1 MRTQYTDF
9 ANAMGCVF
17 AIMVVNVVIICVA
30 YLYTGLCMTCQDS
43 NTMGIASF
51 YFITG
56 YEFLFH
62 ILRWGAAYLDL
73 MHYRKNGQVIS

>member
-1 MRTQYTDF
+1 MRTEYSTF
-9 ANAMGCVF
+9 ALMMGCVF
-17 AIMVVNVVIICVA
+17 AHIVLNFAVVTLA
-30 YLYTGLCMTCQDS
+30 YIYTGLCMTTEDS
-43 NTMGIASF
+43 NIFGITTF

-73 MHYRKNGQVIS
+73 LHYKGETFS

>member
-1 MRTQYTDF
+1 MRTEYHTF
-9 ANAMGCVF
+9 SNIMGCVF
-17 AIMVVNVVIICVA
+17 ATIAINFAVVTVA
-30 YLYTGLCMTCQDS
+30 YLYTGLCMTSRDS
-43 NTMGIASF
+43 NMFGIATF

-73 MHYRKNGQVIS
+73 LHYKGEK

>member
-1 MRTQYTDF
+1 MMRTEFSTF
-9 ANAMGCVF
+9 ANIMGCVF
-17 AIMVVNVVIICVA
+17 CHIVSNFVVVSVA
-30 YLYTGLCMTCQDS
+30 YLYTGLCMTSHDS
-43 NTMGIASF
+43 NVFGITSL

-73 MHYRKNGQVIS
+73 LHYKGEKIN

>member
-1 MRTQYTDF
+1 
-9 ANAMGCVF
+9 MGCVF
-17 AIMVVNVVIICVA
+17 AIIIVNLGIVCVA
-30 YLYTGLCMTCQDS
+30 YLYTGLCMTTQDS

-73 MHYRKNGQVIS
+73 LHYKGEKVA

>member
-1 MRTQYTDF
+1 MRSQYSDF
-9 ANAMGCVF
+9 ANIMGCVF
-17 AIMVVNVVIICVA
+17 AIIIVNFVIVSLA
-30 YLYTGLCMTCQDS
+30 YLYTGLCMTTMDS
-43 NTMGIASF
+43 NTCGIATF

-73 MHYRKNGQVIS
+73 LHYHGERVD